1 MYEHAAVDWVL
12 EEEQGLYYVT
22 EQVQYSYVLKQW
34 RNIVVFE
41 VSSILLV
48 PNEGHDRLSN
58 SVSPLAEMTIFAVD
72 VVLWCNFLPSK

>member
-22 EQVQYSYVLKQW
+22 EQVRYSYVLKQW
-34 RNIVVFE
+34 RNSVVFE
-41 VSSILLV
+41 VCSILLV
-48 PNEGHDRLSN
+48 PNEGHDRLPN

-72 VVLWCNFLPSK
+72 VVLCCNFLPSK

>member
-22 EQVQYSYVLKQW
+22 EQVRYSYVLKQW
-34 RNIVVFE
+34 RNSVVFE

-48 PNEGHDRLSN
+48 PNGGHDRLPN